1 VEGVDGAEMR
11 GRVREARVG
20 RLGTVR
26 RDGRPHLVPVCF
38 VLVGDVV
45 YSAVDHKPKRSE
57 RLRRLDNLR
66 ANPAACLLVDGYEE
80 DWARL
85 WWVRVDGTGRVLDAP
100 PGDAL
105 AALVAKYPQYA
116 ERPPG
121 GPTIALAVDRW
132 SGWTA

>member
-1 VEGVDGAEMR
+1 VDAAELR

-45 YSAVDHKPKRSE
+45 YSAVDHKPKRSV
-57 RLRRLDNLR
+57 RLRRLANLR
-66 ANPAACLLVDGYEE
+66 ANPAACLLVDGYDE

-85 WWVRVDGTGRVLDAP
+85 WWVRVDGTGQVLEAP
-100 PGDAL
+100 PDEAL
-105 AALVAKYPQYA
+105 AALAAKYPQYA
-116 ERPPG
+116 AHTPA
-121 GPTIALAVDRW
+121 GPTIALTVDRW
-132 SGWTA
+132 SGWAA